1 VQRQLPPQRGRG
13 QIFRLFDFLEGLP
26 AQTGGASSLQGA
38 MWEYV
43 HQTKRRGLM
52 LILSD
57 LLYPDGY
64 EEGLKLARYHH
75 FDPFVIHILSD
86 DELMPAVRGDARLVD
101 AETQQAVEVSVDGPA
116 LEAYARARDG
126 FLGGLE
132 VLAAAV
138 GVLALARPQ
147 VVLPAAG
154 GLATVLVMDTSAS
167 MRATDVAPSR
177 FEAARAAAVAEVA
190 RGAGPVMV
198 VDAGPQPHAVTGFV

>member
-13 QIFRLFDFLEGLP
+13 QIFRLFEFLEGLP

-57 LLYPDGY
+57 LLYSDGY

-116 LEAYARARDG
+116 LEAYARARDA
-126 FLGGLE
+126 FLGGVEEFCLRHQIDYVRATTTVPFE
-132 VLAAAV
+132 DLI
-138 GVLALARPQ
+138 LRYLRF
-147 VVLPAAG
+147 G
-154 GLATVLVMDTSAS
+154 GLV
-167 MRATDVAPSR
+167 R
-177 FEAARAAAVAEVA
+177 
-190 RGAGPVMV
+190 
-198 VDAGPQPHAVTGFV
+198 